1 MSNPGR
7 GDGGPFIKFNVAV
20 KVKSLDC
27 NDHQNTRKTK

>member
-7 GDGGPFIKFNVAV
+7 GDGAPFIKFNVAV

-27 NDHQNTRKTK
+27 NDHQNTRKT